1 MSTGYVYD
9 PIFLEH
15 DLRGHPESR
24 DRLRRVVEFLRD
36 QRITEQMAPI
46 PAAPIPRRYLEMNH
60 AASYIDLVAE
70 VAASGGGY
78 LDPDTYV
85 VSRTYEAALFAAGG
99 VHAAAVAVLQENVNN
114 AICLV
119 RPPGHHALRNRGM
132 GFCIFNNIAVAA
144 HAVRADGLA
153 RRILIVDFDVHHGNG
168 TQASF
173 YRDPDVLFFSTH
185 QYPYYPGTGS
195 MYEIGE
201 GPGRGYTI
209 NVPLPPG
216 AGDSAMRAI
225 YEQILW
231 PAARRFAPDVI
242 LVSAGYDAHWSD
254 PLASLALSL
263 RGYAWMSRELVK
275 MAKKTCGGKI
285 VFTLEGGYHAEV
297 LPRAV
302 YNTCRALLG
311 LAEEGDLDP
320 LGPSPRSEPSLNSLL
335 RLLRETHGL

>member
-1 MSTGYVYD
+1 MTTGYVYD

-15 DLRGHPESR
+15 DLRGHPECR
-24 DRLRRVVEFLRD
+24 DRLWLVMQFLRD
-36 QRITEQMAPI
+36 QRITEQMIPI
-46 PAAPIPRRYLEMNH
+46 PASAASRRYLEMNH
-60 AASYIDLVAE
+60 APSYIDLVAE
-70 VAASGGGY
+70 MSASGGGY

-85 VSRTYEAALFAAGG
+85 VARTYEAACFAAGG
-99 VHAAAVAVLQENVNN
+99 VHAATAAVLRGDVDN

-144 HAVRADGLA
+144 YAVRADGLA

-195 MYEIGE
+195 IHEIGD
-201 GPGRGYTI
+201 GPGRGYTV

-216 AGDSAMRAI
+216 AGDGAMRAI
-225 YEQILW
+225 FEQILW
-231 PAARRFAPDVI
+231 PAARRFAPDII

-263 RGYAWMSRELVK
+263 RGYAWVGRELAR
-275 MAKKTCGGKI
+275 MAKKLCGGRL
-285 VFTLEGGYHAEV
+285 VFTLEGGYHPEV
-297 LPRAV
+297 LPRAI

-311 LAEEGDLDP
+311 LPEEGDLDP
-320 LGPSPRSEPSLNSLL
+320 LGPSPRPEPLL
-335 RLLRETHGL
+335 AALIRAVRGAHGL